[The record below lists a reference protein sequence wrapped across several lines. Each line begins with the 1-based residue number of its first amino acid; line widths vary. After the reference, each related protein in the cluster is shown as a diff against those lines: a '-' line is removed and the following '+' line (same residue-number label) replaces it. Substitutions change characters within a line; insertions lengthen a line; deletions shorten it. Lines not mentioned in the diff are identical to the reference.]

1 MNIFRTSYSR
11 KFYWLYSRLKAGIK
25 AIVVSRKK
33 QGILILYLAI
43 VLITWVNRITLWG
56 SEYASRFERALLY
69 LGLNAYYIIG
79 LVAILLIF
87 GQTIKDY
94 LLQKQ
99 LLRIGMVNS
108 LGEVPILLE
117 YMEHIG
123 QIKVTFDSAGIPV
136 TKWED
141 KVLELENSLDMSIS
155 RIELKGNNHIILI
168 EGCRGIL
175 DYSEK
180 IVWEKQYQ
188 TYDSILRLGECM
200 RKPVYLDLQK
210 HSHILIGGATGS
222 GKTWLLKL
230 ILLQCINK
238 QYQVFIADFKGGIDY
253 PSVWHKRCKF
263 VVDENDALA
272 CLVNLCNEIRVRQ
285 TYFQNKECRNLD
297 MYNHLTGDNLP
308 TIVFSCDEIG
318 ELLDTTGLEKD
329 QKEIRKQIA
338 GKINTIARLGRAF
351 GIHLVLATQRPDA
364 EILSGQ
370 TKNNITY
377 RICGR
382 ADNVLSRII
391 LDISDASDRI
401 PTDAEGVFLNQ
412 DGIVFKS
419 YVLNETKDFLV

>member
-1 MNIFRTSYSR
+1 MNIFKTNYSR
-11 KFYWLYSRLKAGIK
+11 RYYWLYCRLKAGIK
-25 AIVVSRKK
+25 AIVVCRKK
-33 QGILILYLAI
+33 QGILILYIAI
-43 VLITWVNRITLWG
+43 ILFTWVNRITFWG
-56 SEYASRFERALLY
+56 GDYANKLERALLN
-69 LGLNAYYIIG
+69 LSLNAYYIIG
-79 LVAILLIF
+79 LVAILLLF

-94 LLQKQ
+94 ILHKQ

-117 YMEHIG
+117 YIEHTD
-123 QIKVTFDSAGIPV
+123 QIIVTFDSAGIPV
-136 TKWED
+136 TKWDD

-155 RIELKGNNHIILI
+155 KIELKGNNLVILI
-168 EGCRGIL
+168 EGCKGII
-175 DYSEK
+175 DFSEN
-180 IVWEKQYQ
+180 IVWDKQYQ
-188 TYDSILRLGECM
+188 TYDTILRLGECM
-200 RKPVYLDLQK
+200 RKPVYLDMRK
-210 HSHILIGGATGS
+210 HAHILIGGATGS

-263 VVDENDALA
+263 VVDEDDALV
-272 CLVNLCNEIRVRQ
+272 CLENLCNEIRVRQ
-285 TYFQNKECRNLD
+285 TCFQVKECRNLD

-318 ELLDTTGLEKD
+318 ELLDTTGLEKV
-329 QKEIRKQIA
+329 QREIRKQIA

-382 ADNVLSRII
+382 ADDVLSRII
-391 LDISDASDRI
+391 LDTSDASDRI
-401 PTDAEGVFLNQ
+401 PTDAEGVFLN
-412 DGIVFKS
+412 
-419 YVLNETKDFLV
+419 